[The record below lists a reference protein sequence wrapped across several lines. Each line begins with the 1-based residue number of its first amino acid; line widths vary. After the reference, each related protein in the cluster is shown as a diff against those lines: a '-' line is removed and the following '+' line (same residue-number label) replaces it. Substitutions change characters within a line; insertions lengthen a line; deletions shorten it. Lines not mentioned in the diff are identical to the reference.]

1 MSDASYSVVK
11 IPFIPVYR
19 LFPQKSILE
28 TPNLF
33 RAVSK
38 CNVAV
43 KALQVIT
50 MQYTAFCSHRIF
62 ENNGIT
68 LVFAFVDIDGN
79 CVLVEKTKW
88 IIFSS
93 YTSILHRSIKIH
105 SINQQSFF
113 RTFQNI
119 MKALYRH
126 LSPIIVNFAF

>member
-1 MSDASYSVVK
+1 M
-11 IPFIPVYR
+11 
-19 LFPQKSILE
+19 
-28 TPNLF
+28 
-33 RAVSK
+33 
-38 CNVAV
+38 AV

-50 MQYTAFCSHRIF
+50 MHYTAFCARRIF

-79 CVLVEKTKW
+79 CVLVDKSKS

-93 YTSILHRSIKIH
+93 DTSILHRSIKIH

-119 MKALYRH
+119 SEAISH
-126 LSPIIVNFAF
+126 